1 MHEHL
6 DLQHVTVKS
15 GYLGHALHM
24 TNCNV
29 AASCNFCDHECA
41 ESAFAWHASHSLA
54 PNPLSYSYHMQALR
68 SLEVLDL
75 HNNLMET
82 LTGLTALTNL
92 RRLNLA
98 SNRISSI
105 CSFSM
110 LTSLEDL
117 DLNRNF
123 LVSLAVPKPVPGDV
137 DADRTGG
144 VEETCW
150 PASLRKLS
158 LAANRYSLP
167 FATPNLNLVCICQ
180 SQLPA

>member
-1 MHEHL
+1 M
-6 DLQHVTVKS
+6 
-15 GYLGHALHM
+15 YALFH
-24 TNCNV
+24 TCI
-29 AASCNFCDHECA
+29 ACQ
-41 ESAFAWHASHSLA
+41 SLA
-54 PNPLSYSYHMQALR
+54 PNTLSWVIHMQALK

-98 SNRISSI
+98 GNRISSI
-105 CSFSM
+105 CSLSM

-123 LVSLAVPKPVPGDV
+123 LVSLAVSKPVSGDV
-137 DADRTGG
+137 DADAERTGG
-144 VEETCW
+144 VEETYW
-150 PASLRKLS
+150 PASLRKLT

-167 FATPNLNLVCICQ
+167 RAMATLNLVCICHQ
-180 SQLPA
+180 ICMHEGKQMQVAPNIANYIVCVFDSIQPDKLTEGHRQT